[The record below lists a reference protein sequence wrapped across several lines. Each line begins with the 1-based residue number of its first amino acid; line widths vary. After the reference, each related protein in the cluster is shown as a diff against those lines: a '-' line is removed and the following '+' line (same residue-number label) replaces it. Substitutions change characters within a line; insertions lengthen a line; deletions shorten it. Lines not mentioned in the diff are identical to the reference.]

1 MLADIVDRQY
11 RANGLRRFNPLQDIK
26 PLVQLIELSFAE
38 ALDPSSRQMLQEMR
52 SLSWLLGPIFW
63 LLNMTDSPVGG
74 IFDGY
79 VWIEEGEIVG
89 NVTVHRRYKGRKG
102 WFISNLAVHPKYRGK
117 GIAQRLMVEA
127 LDWARRKGAQ
137 RVSLE
142 VRAENVPAHKLYEK
156 LGFTK
161 VDSVSRM
168 RLELVSSVEQITS
181 DGYEVT
187 LLRPDEWR
195 KVYELAQES
204 FSPGAKAITPV
215 KEQDYR
221 LNFVRRVVSSL
232 GDLLRGRTL
241 LRWVAKS
248 GDQSCGI
255 VTLYTGGVLLPHSLT
270 MMVHP
275 DHRGRPEE
283 ALLTTALATL
293 GTYST
298 RPVLAKIQP
307 SYDHVLETFGRYG
320 FVEEET
326 LDLLT
331 LRLEQQQEVP

>member
-1 MLADIVDRQY
+1 MLAGIADRHH
-11 RANGLRRFNPLQDIK
+11 RAHGLRRFNPLQDLK
-26 PLVQLIELSFAE
+26 PLSQLIELSFAE
-38 ALDPSSRQMLQEMR
+38 ALDQSSRQMLQEMR

-63 LLNMTDSPVGG
+63 LLNMTDSPLGG

-79 VWIEEGEIVG
+79 VWMEEGEIVG
-89 NVTVHRRYKGRKG
+89 NVTVHRRYKGLKG
-102 WFISNLAVHPKYRGK
+102 WFISNLAVHPKHRGK
-117 GIAQRLMVEA
+117 GIAQRLMVKA
-127 LDWARRKGAQ
+127 LEWVRRKGGL

-142 VRAENVPAHKLYEK
+142 VRAENVPAHKLYQK

-168 RLELVSSVEQITS
+168 RLERVSSVERIPS
-181 DGYEVT
+181 DEYEVRV
-187 LLRPDEWR
+187 LRPDEWR

-204 FSPGAKAITPV
+204 FSPGAKEIAPV
-215 KEQDYR
+215 KEQEYH
-221 LNFVRRVVSSL
+221 LNFVQRVISSL

-241 LRWVAKS
+241 LRWVAQS
-248 GDQSCGI
+248 GDHFCGI

-275 DHRGRPEE
+275 DHRGRPEG
-283 ALLTTALATL
+283 ALLTTALSKLAT
-293 GTYST
+293 YPT
-298 RPVLAKIQP
+298 RPVLANIHP
-307 SYDHVLETFGRYG
+307 SYDQVLDTFRQYG

-331 LRLEQQQEVP
+331 LTLEKQ